1 MFDLFN
7 QQDESHLDLSQISSN
22 SKAKK
27 VPAAHTTKQ
36 NLKDVWQRGVF
47 NIAIFKSKCEEV
59 VAPYKKNIGKPF
71 RVGANTYICT
81 DVLPLTSHKG
91 AQMELS
97 VCFRCQNGKIYTE
110 DEIKFI

>member
-7 QQDESHLDLSQISSN
+7 QQDESHLDLSQFSS
-22 SKAKK
+22 KKK
-27 VPAAHTTKQ
+27 VSAAHTTKL

-47 NIAIFKSKCEEV
+47 DIAILKLKCEEV

-71 RVGANTYICT
+71 RVGANTYLCT
-81 DVLPLTSHKG
+81 DVLPLISHKG
-91 AQMELS
+91 AGMELS
-97 VCFRCQNGKIYTE
+97 VCFRCQHGKIYTE